1 MALNPWLAITIW
13 AILILLFTGPLLTLP
28 YLMVFPRR
36 KEDPFRDMPFESGQI
51 PQGEARHRLAMQYY
65 PYVLMFV
72 VFDVV
77 GMFLFAWGISF
88 TQIAVSSSFVVLLFL
103 VLLGAPLVYAL
114 RMALRRENW

>member
-13 AILILLFTGPLLTLP
+13 AVLIILLMGPLLGLP
-28 YLMVFPRR
+28 YLIVFPKR
-36 KEDPFRDMPFESGQI
+36 KENPFRDMPFESGQV
-51 PQGEARHRLAMQYY
+51 PQGEARLRLAMQYY
-65 PYVLMFV
+65 PFVLMFV

-88 TQIAVSSSFVVLLFL
+88 TKIPLSSSLMVVLFL

-114 RMALRRENW
+114 RLALRRENW